1 METKGQTAWD
11 PSHSPTTGSWCSR
24 SFPRGIPFLSHK
36 VQSIGNFWHSL
47 LTWSFLKVIKKKDH
61 LKQNNKMEIVPIF
74 SFQNVL
80 MASLNGCSFIFYNW
94 FRISYISDILRLNK
108 YTVWKFTRH
117 QPLLQDPGDTNGISV
132 NCDCRSTLRYWTTL
146 VYQTLAPSNQQK
158 AFPDSNNRIQ
168 LVFGYILIADV
179 GPIWTWELLHRIFRR
194 HTVSPRIHKLMHVPG
209 KERAR

>member
-36 VQSIGNFWHSL
+36 VQSIGKFWHSL

-117 QPLLQDPGDTNGISV
+117 QPLLQDPVIQWNFRQLWLPINIEILNNTGLSNASTFKSAKGIS
-132 NCDCRSTLRYWTTL
+132 W
-146 VYQTLAPSNQQK
+146 QQ
-158 AFPDSNNRIQ
+158 
-168 LVFGYILIADV
+168 
-179 GPIWTWELLHRIFRR
+179 
-194 HTVSPRIHKLMHVPG
+194 
-209 KERAR
+209 